1 MMNGEFES
9 TSNELTGKIYG
20 QKARTVIDHL
30 EARHRVHSPTMA
42 MRASCAR
49 AACSA
54 RPVRGFSTAST
65 EVLRRLTDH
74 GERLPATAPLRELIE
89 ETCESLGVLAGYFAG
104 GRAEDS
110 DELFQQ
116 AQRR

>member
-9 TSNELTGKIYG
+9 TRNELTGKIYG

-65 EVLRRLTDH
+65 NLLSVRAAVGSRLKEVDNAKSTEADMVLQYQQTLSGLRDLD
-74 GERLPATAPLRELIE
+74 
-89 ETCESLGVLAGYFAG
+89 
-104 GRAEDS
+104 
-110 DELFQQ
+110 
-116 AQRR
+116 

>member
-65 EVLRRLTDH
+65 GCCTQKLDGGVAKLAPSALFGKRSGEWIVVRRSASPPGL
-74 GERLPATAPLRELIE
+74 E
-89 ETCESLGVLAGYFAG
+89 
-104 GRAEDS
+104 
-110 DELFQQ
+110 
-116 AQRR
+116 